1 MKESAREIKT
11 SILSELKE
19 EERNRYEQV
28 FDSNEFSQAVF
39 EEKYLPLLVSSIEF
53 LPRLRSALLVS
64 IAIDS
69 LPESREELLV
79 AYLRTWR
86 PEEVISF
93 HKVFYKDRKLLL
105 EYGELGESALFER
118 FADTEVLKLI
128 ISHAVTK
135 TFFALNIGMSC

>member
-11 SILSELKE
+11 SILSKLKE

-53 LPRLRSALLVS
+53 LPRLLSSLLVS

-69 LPESREELLV
+69 LPESKIGRASCRERV
-79 AYLRTWR
+79 
-86 PEEVISF
+86 
-93 HKVFYKDRKLLL
+93 
-105 EYGELGESALFER
+105 
-118 FADTEVLKLI
+118 
-128 ISHAVTK
+128 
-135 TFFALNIGMSC
+135 